1 MSIHNDDRRY
11 GTDQERAE
19 WEEELKWEYK
29 REKYEAICSE
39 RTHYCEEC
47 EYFKGGRKFVHE
59 IVTREVD
66 GKPVLH
72 TKDDYC
78 YMDVCVKDIEDI
90 REVHCYDEV
99 CEEHGELFESEE

>member
-1 MSIHNDDRRY
+1 MSLHNDSRQY
-11 GTDQERAE
+11 GSDEERAE
-19 WEEELKWEYK
+19 WKAELRREYEEHQPDYPEEP
-29 REKYEAICSE
+29 
-39 RTHYCEEC
+39 THYCEEC

-99 CEEHGELFESEE
+99 CDDHGELCDMED